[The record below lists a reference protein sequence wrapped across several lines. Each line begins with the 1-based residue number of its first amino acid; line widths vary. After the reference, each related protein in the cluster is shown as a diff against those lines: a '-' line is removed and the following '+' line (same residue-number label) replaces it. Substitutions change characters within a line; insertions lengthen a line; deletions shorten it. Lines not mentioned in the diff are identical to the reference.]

1 MKVCVATCSRGGGKQ
16 PARLCLG
23 RCSLPVAAVLDC
35 RDEGGARWFTVRVL
49 DGRRFVLRLHTES
62 DQWDLVTAR
71 GRTAAQPAPI
81 RHPMLPLLAFLA
93 LALSRNALRL
103 AKRAGRWVVG
113 HHPSALPG
121 GGAPA

>member
-1 MKVCVATCSRGGGKQ
+1 MKVCVATCSRGGGTQ

-35 RDEGGARWFTVRVL
+35 RDEGSARLFTVRVL
-49 DGRRFVLRLHTES
+49 DGRRFVLQLHTET
-62 DQWDLVTAR
+62 DQWNLVAAY
-71 GRTAAQPAPI
+71 GRAATQPAPSGQ
-81 RHPMLPLLAFLA
+81 PMLSLLALLA
-93 LALSRNALRL
+93 LALSRKAFRL